1 MAEKLDSENILLI
14 TDSYKVRRPSFTPKF
29 SDLLDFLTLASHFVV
44 SCASFEDLETSGSTT
59 LDNDREKGSFAG
71 CYQICYFPCKQVSH
85 HKQYPSGTT
94 IVFSYF
100 ESRGGKFPEV
110 CFFGL
115 QYLIK
120 VCTRK

>member
-1 MAEKLDSENILLI
+1 ML
-14 TDSYKVRRPSFTPKF
+14 TFSY
-29 SDLLDFLTLASHFVV
+29 
-44 SCASFEDLETSGSTT
+44 
-59 LDNDREKGSFAG
+59 
-71 CYQICYFPCKQVSH
+71 KQVSH

-120 VCTRK
+120 VGAVCFHFRFYEQTIQCFVDYKLKLNGLLWKRSYKEVR

>member
-1 MAEKLDSENILLI
+1 ML
-14 TDSYKVRRPSFTPKF
+14 TFSY
-29 SDLLDFLTLASHFVV
+29 
-44 SCASFEDLETSGSTT
+44 
-59 LDNDREKGSFAG
+59 
-71 CYQICYFPCKQVSH
+71 KQVSH

-120 VCTRK
+120 VGAVYFHFRF